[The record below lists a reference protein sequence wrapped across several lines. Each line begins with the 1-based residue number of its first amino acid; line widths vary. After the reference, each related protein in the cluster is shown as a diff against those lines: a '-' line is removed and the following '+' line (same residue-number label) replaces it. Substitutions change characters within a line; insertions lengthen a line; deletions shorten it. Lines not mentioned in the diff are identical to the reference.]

1 MAVTLDKIEAMA
13 PDQASLAAAAK
24 IKASAWPLLAQNS
37 TGGLAW
43 GECQGSGS
51 TPYRVALALDDLGY
65 KCTCPSRKF
74 PCKHSLGLM
83 LQYTR
88 APESFGAAAIP
99 DWVSEWAGRRRGK
112 SGTSSKPDDQNGPRA
127 SLAAVAPDEA
137 PAELDDKAKQRAAE
151 QRERLRAEREQSIG
165 RGLDELDLW
174 IGDRLA
180 RGIAHFT
187 ADAAQQCRI
196 AAQRLVDAKAPAL
209 AARLDSLPSEL
220 LALPE
225 KLRVDAAIEAL
236 GSFHLLAQAYRR
248 QDKLPD
254 DLRQDIRRLIGWT
267 QERQMLLDDATARH
281 ITADWSVIAVH
292 AEIQP
297 DRLKRIETWLA
308 AVHEGE
314 AIYAVLIDFV
324 PAATGAGGSPYLPG
338 ESFAAELVYYP
349 SAAPLRAL
357 IAERGAAKAEIRPPA
372 CRLTAALAAYDELR
386 ARQPWLGQWPMTIA
400 GAQVLR
406 FKDDGLWLADD
417 EDGIRLA
424 PRQQDEALV
433 LSDVANEQI
442 TGLWDG
448 RFFTAVLA
456 ETALGRWMRA

>member
-1 MAVTLDKIEAMA
+1 MAVTLDKIETMA
-13 PDQASLAAAAK
+13 PDQASLAAAAR

-37 TGGLAW
+37 TGALAW

-51 TPYRVALALDDLGY
+51 SPYRVALALDDLGY

-83 LQYTR
+83 LQFART
-88 APESFGAAAIP
+88 PQSFGEAPIP
-99 DWVSEWAGRRRGK
+99 DWVSDWAGRRRGK
-112 SGTSSKPDDQNGPRA
+112 AVGGKSDADAGPRA
-127 SLAAVAPDEA
+127 SLAAAEAEAATAESDE
-137 PAELDDKAKQRAAE
+137 KAKQRAFE
-151 QRERLRAEREQSIG
+151 QRERLRAEREDGIR

-174 IGDRLA
+174 ITDRLA

-209 AARLDSLPSEL
+209 AARLDGLPSEL

-225 KLRVDAAIEAL
+225 RLRADAAIEAL

-248 QDKLPD
+248 QDKLPE
-254 DLRQDIRRLIGWT
+254 DLRQDVRRLIGWT
-267 QERQMLLDDATARH
+267 QERQALLDDGSARR
-281 ITADWSVIAVH
+281 ISADWTVIATH

-308 AVHEGE
+308 AAWDDE
-314 AIYAVLIDFV
+314 AHYAVLIDFV
-324 PAATGAGGSPYLPG
+324 PVATGSGGSPYLPG
-338 ESFAAELVYYP
+338 ESFAGELVYYP

-357 IAERGAAKAEIRPPA
+357 IATRGAAAAAIRPPA
-372 CRLTAALAAYDELR
+372 RRLAAALADYDDLR
-386 ARQPWLGQWPMTIA
+386 ARQPWLGQWPMTLA
-400 GAQVLR
+400 GTEVIRDQ
-406 FKDDGLWLADD
+406 DDGLWLADGA
-417 EDGIRLA
+417 DGIKLA
-424 PRQQDEALV
+424 PHQEGETRV
-433 LSDVANEQI
+433 LGDIPHDAI

-448 RFFTAVLA
+448 RFFTTVLA
-456 ETALGRWMRA
+456 DTALGRWIRA